1 MLPNELFL
9 GIHMYGVMIAVG
21 LLCLF
26 AILFFVG
33 KRIGL
38 ESRFIDFMFYAGTA
52 SVVVGFFSAALF
64 QAIYDYIENP
74 AAGFSLSNGNTTFLG
89 GLIGGA
95 TTFFAAYFIFRR
107 RYKNRLYDIM
117 SLLPCCV
124 LAAHAFGR
132 LGCFFAG
139 CCYGVTTGTFLD
151 VDFPNRG
158 PHLPTQLYESIF
170 LFVLLGV
177 CLFLLLKF
185 GFRHNMSVYLI
196 AYGVFRF
203 VIEFWRA
210 DDRGALV
217 GGISPSQFWSIVM
230 VVLGIGLVFVM
241 RCLGKKRRTEP
252 DALPVEEQSA

>member
-9 GIHMYGVMIAVG
+9 GIHMYGIMIAVG
-21 LLCLF
+21 LLGLF

-52 SVVVGFFSAALF
+52 SVVVGFFTATLF
-64 QAIYDYIENP
+64 QSLYAYIENP
-74 AAGFSLSNGNTTFLG
+74 ARGFTLKAGSTFLG

-95 TTFFAAYFIFRR
+95 TTFFAAYFIFRK

-124 LAAHAFGR
+124 VVAHAFGR

-139 CCYGVTTGTFLD
+139 CCYGVETDSAFG
-151 VDFPNRG
+151 VQFPKL
-158 PHLPTQLYESIF
+158 PHPVLPTQLYESIF

-196 AYGVFRF
+196 AYGIFRF
-203 VIEFWRA
+203 VIEFWR
-210 DDRGALV
+210 DDERGELI
-217 GGISPSQFWSIVM
+217 GSISPSQFWSIVM
-230 VVLGIGLVFVM
+230 VVLGIGLIFVM
-241 RCLGKKRRTEP
+241 EYLGKKRRAELAAAP
-252 DALPVEEQSA
+252 AEEQNA